1 MKYANLKVSPNDI
14 QSNEDNSQYNYKCF
28 EDGCCVIPKIL
39 ETHTE
44 SGKILLEC
52 AMHKDKKKEIDI
64 DEYFKKLEKEKD
76 IEPVEINDIDNDKKK
91 KNQKKN
97 IEKYINKINKK
108 EGEIDDIILFDKNLI
123 DAEENYPF
131 NYYYKK
137 NMINAGNYYE
147 EENNRSYEEIKKIK
161 EDLKSQ
167 ENLNKIEKLKEEYG
181 INLLNFYNNKKF
193 KMKLKGEKMEKKL
206 GNEGFKLISNIIF
219 LNLIE
224 INLSFHGITDVSPLE
239 NMLLPHLE
247 ILNMSNNQI
256 ENIKPIAEL
265 YSKRLREIFLNNNEI
280 DNFEPFYF
288 SDFPELEILRID
300 ENKDSAYE
308 KKKFAKVK
316 KKYYKQI
323 FYIKGDLTKFE
334 KDFDI
339 QFDDKSKELKLG
351 SRRKGDILVKNLFP
365 LIKYPNKIEYLYL
378 DDNRL
383 TDESTSLLIRM
394 PLFNLKSLDLSL
406 NFITNIKFVEKLFR
420 KSIKLKTLYLNNNQ
434 ISDISPL
441 LILQNKNE
449 NEDDNE
455 DENKNDNEDDNKDD
469 NEDDNE
475 DDDKDDNE
483 DDDKDD
489 NEDDNKE
496 DRQED
501 NKDEKEKLAEL
512 EILSLKNNRLDLSDK
527 KTFEILNMFIEKSG
541 KKFDIDYEKE
551 DIKKFNNNINKLN
564 K

>member
-1 MKYANLKVSPNDI
+1 M
-14 QSNEDNSQYNYKCF
+14 E
-28 EDGCCVIPKIL
+28 
-39 ETHTE
+39 
-44 SGKILLEC
+44 
-52 AMHKDKKKEIDI
+52 KKKEI
-64 DEYFKKLEKEKD
+64 KQ
-76 IEPVEINDIDNDKKK
+76 VEINDIDNDKKK

-97 IEKYINKINKK
+97 IKKNINKIKKK
-108 EGEIDDIILFDKNLI
+108 EKKIDDIILFDKNLI

-256 ENIKPIAEL
+256 DNIKPIAEL
-265 YSKRLREIFLNNNEI
+265 YSKRLREIYLNNNEI

-323 FYIKGDLTKFE
+323 FYIKGD
-334 KDFDI
+334 
-339 QFDDKSKELKLG
+339 
-351 SRRKGDILVKNLFP
+351 ILVKNLFP

-394 PLFNLKSLDLSL
+394 PLFNLKFLDLSL

-420 KSIKLKTLYLNNNQ
+420 KSIKLKRLYLNNNK

-512 EILSLKNNRLDLSDK
+512 EILSLKNNKLDLSDK

>member
-64 DEYFKKLEKEKD
+64 DEYFKKLEKKKD

-97 IEKYINKINKK
+97 IEKYINEINKK

-323 FYIKGDLTKFE
+323 FYIKGDPTKFE

-339 QFDDKSKELKLG
+339 QFDDKSNELKLG

-394 PLFNLKSLDLSL
+394 PLFNLKFLDLSL

-483 DDDKDD
+483 DD
-489 NEDDNKE
+489 NKE

-512 EILSLKNNRLDLSDK
+512 EILSLKNNKLDLSDK
-527 KTFEILNMFIEKSG
+527 KTFEILKMFIEKSG

>member
-28 EDGCCVIPKIL
+28 EDGCVVIPKIL

-64 DEYFKKLEKEKD
+64 DEYFKKLEKKKD

-97 IEKYINKINKK
+97 IEKYINEINKK

-206 GNEGFKLISNIIF
+206 GNKGFKLISNIIF

-256 ENIKPIAEL
+256 AKIKPIAEL
-265 YSKRLREIFLNNNEI
+265 YSRRLREIYLNNNEI

-323 FYIKGDLTKFE
+323 FYIKGDQTKFE

-339 QFDDKSKELKLG
+339 QFDDKSNELKLG

-483 DDDKDD
+483 DD
-489 NEDDNKE
+489 NKE

>member
-28 EDGCCVIPKIL
+28 EDGCGVIPKIL

-64 DEYFKKLEKEKD
+64 DEYFKKMKKKKD

-206 GNEGFKLISNIIF
+206 GNKGFKLISNIIF

-224 INLSFHGITDVSPLE
+224 I
-239 NMLLPHLE
+239 
-247 ILNMSNNQI
+247 
-256 ENIKPIAEL
+256 
-265 YSKRLREIFLNNNEI
+265 
-280 DNFEPFYF
+280 
-288 SDFPELEILRID
+288 
-300 ENKDSAYE
+300 
-308 KKKFAKVK
+308 
-316 KKYYKQI
+316 
-323 FYIKGDLTKFE
+323 
-334 KDFDI
+334 
-339 QFDDKSKELKLG
+339 
-351 SRRKGDILVKNLFP
+351 
-365 LIKYPNKIEYLYL
+365 KI
-378 DDNRL
+378 
-383 TDESTSLLIRM
+383 
-394 PLFNLKSLDLSL
+394 
-406 NFITNIKFVEKLFR
+406 
-420 KSIKLKTLYLNNNQ
+420 
-434 ISDISPL
+434 
-441 LILQNKNE
+441 
-449 NEDDNE
+449 
-455 DENKNDNEDDNKDD
+455 
-469 NEDDNE
+469 
-475 DDDKDDNE
+475 
-483 DDDKDD
+483 
-489 NEDDNKE
+489 
-496 DRQED
+496 
-501 NKDEKEKLAEL
+501 
-512 EILSLKNNRLDLSDK
+512 
-527 KTFEILNMFIEKSG
+527 
-541 KKFDIDYEKE
+541 
-551 DIKKFNNNINKLN
+551 
-564 K
+564 

>member
-64 DEYFKKLEKEKD
+64 DEYFKKLEKKKD
-76 IEPVEINDIDNDKKK
+76 IEPVDINDIDNDKKK
-91 KNQKKN
+91 KKQKKN
-97 IEKYINKINKK
+97 IEKYINEINKK

-256 ENIKPIAEL
+256 DNIKPIAEL

-323 FYIKGDLTKFE
+323 FYIKGDPTKFE

-339 QFDDKSKELKLG
+339 QFDDKSNELKLG

-394 PLFNLKSLDLSL
+394 PLFNLKFLDLSL

-483 DDDKDD
+483 DD
-489 NEDDNKE
+489 NKE

-512 EILSLKNNRLDLSDK
+512 EILSLKNNKLDLSDK

>member
-64 DEYFKKLEKEKD
+64 DEYFKKLEKKKD

-108 EGEIDDIILFDKNLI
+108 EGEKDDIILFDKNRI

-224 INLSFHGITDVSPLE
+224 I
-239 NMLLPHLE
+239 
-247 ILNMSNNQI
+247 
-256 ENIKPIAEL
+256 
-265 YSKRLREIFLNNNEI
+265 
-280 DNFEPFYF
+280 
-288 SDFPELEILRID
+288 
-300 ENKDSAYE
+300 
-308 KKKFAKVK
+308 
-316 KKYYKQI
+316 
-323 FYIKGDLTKFE
+323 
-334 KDFDI
+334 
-339 QFDDKSKELKLG
+339 
-351 SRRKGDILVKNLFP
+351 
-365 LIKYPNKIEYLYL
+365 KI
-378 DDNRL
+378 
-383 TDESTSLLIRM
+383 
-394 PLFNLKSLDLSL
+394 
-406 NFITNIKFVEKLFR
+406 
-420 KSIKLKTLYLNNNQ
+420 
-434 ISDISPL
+434 
-441 LILQNKNE
+441 
-449 NEDDNE
+449 
-455 DENKNDNEDDNKDD
+455 
-469 NEDDNE
+469 
-475 DDDKDDNE
+475 
-483 DDDKDD
+483 
-489 NEDDNKE
+489 
-496 DRQED
+496 
-501 NKDEKEKLAEL
+501 
-512 EILSLKNNRLDLSDK
+512 
-527 KTFEILNMFIEKSG
+527 
-541 KKFDIDYEKE
+541 
-551 DIKKFNNNINKLN
+551 
-564 K
+564 

>member
-64 DEYFKKLEKEKD
+64 DEYFKKLEKKKD

-323 FYIKGDLTKFE
+323 FYIKGDPTKFE

-339 QFDDKSKELKLG
+339 QFDDKSNELKLG

-420 KSIKLKTLYLNNNQ
+420 KSIKLKRLYLNNNK

-469 NEDDNE
+469 NE
-475 DDDKDDNE
+475 DDNE

-541 KKFDIDYEKE
+541 KNFDIDYEKE

>member
-64 DEYFKKLEKEKD
+64 DEYFKKLEKKKD

-256 ENIKPIAEL
+256 DNIKPIAEL
-265 YSKRLREIFLNNNEI
+265 YSKRLREIYLNNNEI
-280 DNFEPFYF
+280 ENFEPFYF

-323 FYIKGDLTKFE
+323 FYIKGDPTKFE

-339 QFDDKSKELKLG
+339 QFDDESNQLKLG

-394 PLFNLKSLDLSL
+394 PLFNLKFLDLSL

-483 DDDKDD
+483 DD
-489 NEDDNKE
+489 NKE

-512 EILSLKNNRLDLSDK
+512 EILSLKNNKLDLSDK

-541 KKFDIDYEKE
+541 KNFDIDYEKK